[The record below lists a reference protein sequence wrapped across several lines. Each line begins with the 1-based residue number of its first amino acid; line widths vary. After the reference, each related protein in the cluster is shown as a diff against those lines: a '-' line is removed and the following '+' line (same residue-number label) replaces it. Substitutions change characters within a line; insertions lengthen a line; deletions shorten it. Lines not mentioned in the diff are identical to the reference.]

1 MQPAWTSLFWFLAVL
16 AMIPL
21 VLWMLKKSSLLTGLP
36 LGASGAGIGIGAA
49 PRAVAQLALSPQHKL
64 VTVEV
69 GEGDE
74 RLWLV
79 LGVSPQGL
87 QTLHTMSAG
96 VAALPLRAAAPATT
110 FAQLLQRIR
119 RSGAADDGR

>member
-36 LGASGAGIGIGAA
+36 LGACGAGPGAT

-96 VAALPLRAAAPATT
+96 VAAPAVRAAAPATT

-119 RSGAADDGR
+119 RPGAADDGR